1 VESCIRC
8 AKECSRVY
16 SYKDKNGGKKNRQSS
31 QYPNKQISMINIV
44 RKIEIIVIDCSLEGE
59 YVL

>member
-1 VESCIRC
+1 MRKNAQEYIVTKTKVE
-8 AKECSRVY
+8 
-16 SYKDKNGGKKNRQSS
+16 GKKNRQSS
-31 QYPNKQISMINIV
+31 QYPNKQTVVSMINIV